1 MHLNPYG
8 EDAVLLAVDLVDRPP
23 QTADELTERCRGVG
37 VEVDLPATTADLA
50 TTNDLLRRWLAV
62 VDANP
67 GDERAT
73 LLNVLLAESTAHPRL
88 TDHDGHWH
96 LHHRPD
102 RLPLAEVLRALLAT
116 GTALHL
122 AGRGMDRLGRCSA
135 QDCGRVWA
143 DVSRSG
149 RQRYCSP
156 TCANRAAVRRHRA
169 RVLG

>member
-1 MHLNPYG
+1 MQLNPYG
-8 EDAVLLAVDLVDRPP
+8 EDAVLLAVSLVDCPVNTP
-23 QTADELTERCRGVG
+23 EELTERCRAAGVD
-37 VEVDLPATTADLA
+37 VDLPATPTDLDA
-50 TTNDLLRRWLAV
+50 TNELLQRWLAV
-62 VDANP
+62 ADTTTGGA
-67 GDERAT
+67 RAV
-73 LLNVLLAESTAHPRL
+73 LLNLLLAESTAHPRL

-122 AGRGMDRLGRCSA
+122 AGRGMDRLGRCAS
-135 QDCGRVWA
+135 QDCSRVWA

-169 RVLG
+169 RLVG